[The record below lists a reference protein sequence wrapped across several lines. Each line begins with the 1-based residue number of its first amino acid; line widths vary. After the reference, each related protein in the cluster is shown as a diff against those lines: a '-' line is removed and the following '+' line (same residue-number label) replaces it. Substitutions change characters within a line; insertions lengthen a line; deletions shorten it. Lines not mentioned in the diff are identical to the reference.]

1 MGVDLRIATGL
12 KYDPNTLFKILKR
25 INLKYYF
32 KILSR
37 KKKLSRNWSDGS
49 AVKITN

>member
-32 KILSR
+32 KNTKQE
-37 KKKLSRNWSDGS
+37 KKN
-49 AVKITN
+49 